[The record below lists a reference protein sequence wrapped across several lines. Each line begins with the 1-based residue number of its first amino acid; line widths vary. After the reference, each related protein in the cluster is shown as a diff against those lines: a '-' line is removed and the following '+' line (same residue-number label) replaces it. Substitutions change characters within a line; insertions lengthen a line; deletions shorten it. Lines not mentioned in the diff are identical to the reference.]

1 MLAGLKPTVQ
11 LHLGDCLEVLRTLDA
26 GSVDAVVTDP
36 PYGMKW
42 DTDCTRFSGGSP
54 SSIAKRGVNGG
65 AKSPLVLNDEHPFD
79 PSPWLDFARVILWGS
94 NHFGQRLPVGTTLV
108 WVKRLDD
115 AFGSFL
121 SDAEVGWMKGGHG
134 VYCRRDTSMNAI
146 ASTRVHPT
154 QKPVALMLWCFEKLK
169 LKPGDT
175 VFDPYMGSGTT
186 GVAALRAGL
195 NFIGIEIDPT
205 YFAIARKRIEAE
217 QDRHPLF
224 EPRVERARTPLLDLI
239 DA

>member
-1 MLAGLKPTVQ
+1 LRGPAKIPVNATGN
-11 LHLGDCLEVLRTLDA
+11 VL
-26 GSVDAVVTDP
+26 
-36 PYGMKW
+36 
-42 DTDCTRFSGGSP
+42 
-54 SSIAKRGVNGG
+54 SIARSGN
-65 AKSPLVLNDEHPFD
+65 PD
-79 PSPWLDFARVILWGS
+79 
-94 NHFGQRLPVGTTLV
+94 
-108 WVKRLDD
+108 
-115 AFGSFL
+115 
-121 SDAEVGWMKGGHG
+121 
-134 VYCRRDTSMNAI
+134 
-146 ASTRVHPT
+146 HPT